1 MDEAKNMSERTER
14 KPLSNG
20 ITDGVIWKQL
30 MLFFFPIVL
39 GTFFQ
44 QLYNTADAIIVGK
57 FCGKEALA
65 AVGGATGA
73 LVNLLV
79 GFFVGVS
86 SGASVI
92 IAQFYGARKGDDVSR
107 AVHTTIALAVC
118 SGAFLT
124 AVGLLFSEKLLILM
138 GTPEAV
144 LGYAVTYLK
153 VYFLGMIPQL
163 IYNIGSGILRA
174 MGDSR
179 RPMVFLICAAMTNI
193 VLDVIFVLGAD
204 MGVAGAGL
212 ATVLSQVLSAVL
224 VLMSLRNSHFS
235 YRLTLRKVRFHGDML
250 AKIVRIGL
258 PAGLQ
263 SVMYSISNIIIQTS
277 VNGFG
282 TDVVAAWTA
291 YGKIDGL
298 NWMIINAFGI
308 AITTFAGQNFGAKQ
322 YDRLK
327 LSVRT
332 CLRLSAIAVV
342 SLSVIVL
349 TVGKL
354 MLGLFA
360 DDPVVIET
368 GYSIIR
374 LIVPAYVTYIFI
386 EILSGAMRGTGESFA
401 PTMMT
406 LCGICLVR
414 VFWVLVIVP
423 MRHELSVLLFSYPLT
438 WSITAILF
446 ILYYR
451 RGNWLKR
458 RIRAQEA
465 GQA

>member
-1 MDEAKNMSERTER
+1 MHMSENTQR

-73 LVNLLV
+73 LINLLV
-79 GFFVGVS
+79 GFFVGLS
-86 SGASVI
+86 SGAAVI
-92 IAQFYGARKGDDVSR
+92 ISQYYGARKSDDVSR
-107 AVHTTIALAVC
+107 AVHTTIALAVT
-118 SGAFLT
+118 SGALLT
-124 AVGLLFSEKLLILM
+124 VIGLLFSEKLLILM
-138 GTPEAV
+138 GTPQDV
-144 LGYAVTYLK
+144 LVHAAAYLK

-163 IYNIGSGILRA
+163 LYNIGSGILRA

-179 RPMVFLICAAMTNI
+179 RPMLFLICAAMTNI

-204 MGVAGAGL
+204 MGVVGAGL
-212 ATVLSQVLSAVL
+212 ATILSQLLSAILVL
-224 VLMSLRNSHFS
+224 VTLRNSHFS
-235 YRLTLRKVRFHGDML
+235 YRLKFRNVRFHGDML
-250 AKIVRIGL
+250 AQIVHIGL

-263 SVMYSISNIIIQTS
+263 SVMYSVSNIIIQTS

-298 NWMIINAFGI
+298 NWMIVNAFGI

-322 YDRLK
+322 YDRLRQ
-327 LSVRT
+327 SVRT
-332 CLRLSAIAVV
+332 CLKLSAIAIV

-349 TVGKL
+349 TFGKA

-360 DDPVVIET
+360 DDAVVIET
-368 GYSIIR
+368 GYSIMK
-374 LIVPAYVTYIFI
+374 LIVPTYISYIFI
-386 EILSGAMRGTGESFA
+386 EILSGAMRGTGEAFA

-406 LCGICLVR
+406 LTGICMVR
-414 VFWVLVIVP
+414 VFWVSVIVP
-423 MRHELSVLLFSYPLT
+423 MRHELTMLLACYPLT
-438 WSITAILF
+438 WIITAVLF
-446 ILYYR
+446 IIYYR

-458 RIRAQEA
+458 RIKIQEA
-465 GQA
+465 GKA

>member
-1 MDEAKNMSERTER
+1 MSDKR
-14 KPLSNG
+14 KLTNG
-20 ITDGVIWKQL
+20 ITDGIIWKQIL
-30 MLFFFPIVL
+30 LFFFPILL

-79 GFFVGVS
+79 GFFVGLS

-92 IAQFYGARKGDDVSR
+92 ISQFYGARKGEDVSR
-107 AVHTTIALAVC
+107 AIHTTIALAVT

-124 AVGLLFSEKLLILM
+124 VVGTLFSEKILVLM
-138 GTPEAV
+138 GTPADVLVHAV
-144 LGYAVTYLK
+144 EYLRI
-153 VYFLGMIPQL
+153 YFLGMIAQL
-163 IYNIGSGILRA
+163 LYNIGSGILRA

-179 RPMVFLICAAMTNI
+179 RPMAFLICAAMTNI
-193 VLDVIFVLGAD
+193 VLDVIFVLGFD

-224 VLMSLRNSHFS
+224 VLVTLRNYHFM
-235 YRLTLRKVRFHGDML
+235 YRLTLRKIRFHGDML
-250 AKIVRIGL
+250 SQIVKIGL

-263 SVMYSISNIIIQTS
+263 SVMYSVSNIIIQTS

-322 YDRLK
+322 YDRLRQ
-327 LSVRT
+327 SVRS
-332 CLRLSAIAVV
+332 CLKMAALAV
-342 SLSVIVL
+342 LGLTGLVL
-349 TVGKL
+349 LIGRP

-374 LIVPAYVTYIFI
+374 VIVPAYISYIFI
-386 EILSGAMRGTGESFA
+386 EILSGAMRGTGESFI
-401 PTMMT
+401 PTLMT
-406 LCGICLVR
+406 LAGICVVR
-414 VFWVLVIVP
+414 VFWVSVVLP
-423 MRHELSVLLFSYPLT
+423 MRHELSMLMIIYPIT
-438 WSITAILF
+438 WTITAILF
-446 ILYYR
+446 IIYSR

-458 RIRAQEA
+458 RIRVQEA
-465 GQA
+465 AK